1 MVNAHKQA
9 NRFSTIPVD
18 RKLRIGDGDSLAAL
32 DKGEAITSSE
42 NLSPVYFSL
51 IQRNINTR
59 CVSHVIL
66 SSAIETSVLGT
77 SSIPNVP
84 GGKVFLAY
92 IYLAIGELR

>member
-1 MVNAHKQA
+1 MVNADKQA
-9 NRFSTIPVD
+9 SRFCAVPVSG
-18 RKLRIGDGDSLAAL
+18 KLRIGDSDSLTAL

-42 NLSPVYFSL
+42 NLTPVYFSL

-59 CVSHVIL
+59 CVSHVFL

-77 SSIPNVP
+77 SSIPNLP